1 MAISSINF
9 QKSKSHSVAET
20 TREFQANYLLPKK
33 YQKNN
38 EYWNYKNSSE
48 IKKIDLD
55 FFNEELSKANRKGGK
70 IPKFENSSWEAVLN
84 LNENHN
90 IDDVKKVLEHIE
102 KKFNIKGTRIAI
114 HKDEGNY
121 NPVTNIVK
129 YNYHAH
135 LNFVTY
141 KDGKQNWRLAFVN
154 KDKLRDL
161 QTEVAEIL
169 EMERGEFNSKSV
181 RANHRVLR
189 DNYEEI
195 IEDREAKKEALEY
208 KNKNID
214 NVIKGK
220 EIIYK
225 EKAKSKKL
233 DELLKE
239 KEIKKLMQDL
249 GGFTRVDY
257 VEIEALKK
265 ELINAKASEEDIQES
280 YRSLQAKYELK
291 KKEVTELTSE
301 LHFIKCN
308 EDELT
313 KELEEI
319 KLDVYS
325 PDFNSNGVPVKNIDV
340 VKYLQDENKK
350 IEESLKNVE
359 ALKMDIERANANMQ
373 EELEHL
379 RNQNKSLQDTNR
391 VLEYK
396 VTVLQEKIVPTQN
409 MSDYEQI
416 KKENVELKKENSILS
431 RMFNNAVDLINSQIE
446 RLLGT
451 GKEGRNK
458 KYTEEEA
465 RAMAEYQIEN
475 NVTFVVKTLEI
486 EETEGQQNNLRER

>member
-20 TREFQANYLLPKK
+20 TREFKAKYLLPEKFRK
-33 YQKNN
+33 TN
-38 EYWNYKNSSE
+38 EYWNYKNSSD
-48 IKKIDLD
+48 IKNIDLD

-84 LNENHN
+84 LNDNHN

-121 NPVTNIVK
+121 NPITNTVE

-208 KNKNID
+208 KNKNMK
-214 NVIKGK
+214 NVIKGR
-220 EIIYK
+220 EIIKDERSQKQILKAELEKLK
-225 EKAKSKKL
+225 EENKLLRTELQNNKSERTAYAELEALNKKL
-233 DELLKE
+233 KSDLENGSKNFDSVKQELVTFKDKYLKV
-239 KEIKKLMQDL
+239 K
-249 GGFTRVDY
+249 
-257 VEIEALKK
+257 
-265 ELINAKASEEDIQES
+265 N
-280 YRSLQAKYELK
+280 
-291 KKEVTELTSE
+291 E
-301 LHFIKCN
+301 LHLVKCN
-308 EDELT
+308 EIVLIEEL
-313 KELEEI
+313 KEL
-319 KLDVYS
+319 KLEVYS
-325 PDFNSNGVPVKNIDV
+325 SNWELENKPMKYVAV
-340 VKYLQDENKK
+340 VEYLQDENMK
-350 IEESLKNVE
+350 INESLKKIQD
-359 ALKMDIERANANMQ
+359 LKLELQ
-373 EELEHL
+373 ELNKKLESDL
-379 RNQNKSLQDTNR
+379 TSLQEQNR
-391 VLEYK
+391 ALEDK
-396 VTVLQEKIVPTQN
+396 VTDLQEKINFTPN

-431 RMFNNAVDLINSQIE
+431 RMFNNAAELINSQIE

-451 GKEGRNK
+451 GKMGRTK
-458 KYTEEEA
+458 KYTKEEA
-465 RAMAEYQIEN
+465 RDMAEYQIKN
-475 NVTFVVKTLEI
+475 NNTPVTPVAKKEDYDYSNDW
-486 EETEGQQNNLRER
+486 GMQR